1 MHRND
6 ADNNLDDGNEVD
18 TDIRRIVYS
27 LMWKVWFLMLD
38 QTLVVEF
45 DILMC
50 KKEERSCDIGAGDS
64 NLYTKKR
71 VPTTVSEYPAGQ

>member
-50 KKEERSCDIGAGDS
+50 KKEEGR
-64 NLYTKKR
+64 KKLR
-71 VPTTVSEYPAGQ
+71 YWRR